1 MADHHDSRRRYSH
14 TRHHSASKSP
24 VALMDRIVEVR
35 VHTIIFL
42 IIYADKVM
50 AKRSPPLHPQP
61 SSRMSLSAL
70 VNDSPSPPRRITPP
84 PAAYAERHPHPSAYY
99 PSSTTDPGYMGA
111 MDDRRYSYPPPRT
124 SYVQPSTHPSP
135 TASDYRYRSPVLP
148 QHPPTHHSPSSYSA
162 SLYGQPKEDPAIAY
176 ARMREEMRTAEEAR
190 REAEALEYRRKRD
203 MEFAAR
209 RPGSELM
216 DDPRRI
222 PHSSFP
228 RSQMY
233 GPSADQSRVMPSR
246 NGKDYISEPPSPSEL
261 YPTDEDTER
270 LPIDRYRRDI
280 DVPPLPRQLPP
291 PPSEIG
297 RMADRAR
304 SPSAP
309 IAPPLLKVVR
319 KRTKVIRPNDFLV
332 GNEDVWEDG
341 LIRYQSKREDEV
353 RAIAQWAASCQVCVF
368 FIAI

>member
-1 MADHHDSRRRYSH
+1 
-14 TRHHSASKSP
+14 
-24 VALMDRIVEVR
+24 
-35 VHTIIFL
+35 
-42 IIYADKVM
+42 
-50 AKRSPPLHPQP
+50 
-61 SSRMSLSAL
+61 MSLSAL

-84 PAAYAERHPHPSAYY
+84 LAAYAERHPHPSAYY
-99 PSSTTDPGYMGA
+99 PSSTTDPGYV
-111 MDDRRYSYPPPRT
+111 DDRQYSYPPPRT

-148 QHPPTHHSPSSYSA
+148 QHPPIHHSPTSYSA
-162 SLYGQPKEDPAIAY
+162 SPYALPGQPKEDPTIAY
-176 ARMREEMRTAEEAR
+176 ARMREEMRAAEEAR

-216 DDPRRI
+216 DDRLRI

-228 RSQMY
+228 PSQMY
-233 GPSADQSRVMPSR
+233 GPSADQPRVIPGR

-261 YPTDEDTER
+261 YPMDEDTER

-291 PPSEIG
+291 PIPSEIG
-297 RMADRAR
+297 HMADRAR
-304 SPSAP
+304 SPPVP
-309 IAPPLLKVVR
+309 IAPPPLKIVR
-319 KRTKVIRPNDFLV
+319 KRTKVVRPNDFLV

-353 RAIAQWAASCQVCVF
+353 RAIAQWADSCQVCIF
-368 FIAI
+368 FTTLSALTDLCTR